1 MLFNESVITD
11 CEYFKRRKTNNNI
24 NSNNNKFNNN
34 NNKNNNI
41 TIRIRRMTLFQEVIH
56 LTAVT

>member
-11 CEYFKRRKTNNNI
+11 CEYFKSRKTNNNN

-41 TIRIRRMTLFQEVIH
+41 TRRMTLFQEAIH